1 MSWQIQSLLI
11 SRIVCTLRT
20 TLWSLILIFVF
31 SYFLEKHLKPKFA
44 KLYNN
49 YLPNFCLPNDF
60 SDISCKTMTSFHIKL
75 LSDKNVVLVEAPG
88 HESEIFLPE
97 IHLNNIVLEN
107 IIRSRRP
114 LPKRSDVCVE
124 STQGQVKGQ
133 IIRRPQIQPR
143 LTTATA
149 GLAPWDASIDG
160 GPFTRAADE
169 ESSPQQF
176 SLKLISNGSEVLVE
190 CNVLESEIFIPKFCG
205 QYIAMKRT
213 TGHRLQSS
221 RLRSK
226 SHILAIQPPKGDPL
240 RLNPKHFFAKAK
252 FNIQVENS
260 VKSRKKM
267 QKKRLKREHPNN
279 SGAGDQKFG
288 KFLK

>member
-1 MSWQIQSLLI
+1 
-11 SRIVCTLRT
+11 
-20 TLWSLILIFVF
+20 
-31 SYFLEKHLKPKFA
+31 
-44 KLYNN
+44 
-49 YLPNFCLPNDF
+49 
-60 SDISCKTMTSFHIKL
+60 MTSFYIKL
-75 LSDKNVVLVEAPG
+75 LSDKNVVLVETPG
-88 HESEIFLPE
+88 HESEIFLPKM
-97 IHLNNIVLEN
+97 HQKNVVLEN

-114 LPKRSDVCVE
+114 IPKGSEACVE
-124 STQGQVKGQ
+124 STQGQVQGQ
-133 IIRRPQIQPR
+133 IIQRLPIQPR
-143 LTTATA
+143 MTTATA

-169 ESSPQQF
+169 ESSPQKF

-190 CNVLESEIFIPKFCG
+190 CNALESKIFIPKICG
-205 QYIAMKRT
+205 QYIAMKRI

-226 SHILAIQPPKGDPL
+226 PHISAMQPHIADLL
-240 RLNPKHFFAKAK
+240 RLHPKHFFARDRD
-252 FNIQVENS
+252 NIQVENS

-279 SGAGDQKFG
+279 SGAGDQKLA